1 MNDTIRNS
9 GSMPEEWFYPSSNFG
24 ALPPELCDE
33 KTSRIIVLPVPYEA
47 TTTYSAGCRRG
58 PAAIIEAS
66 TNMELYDEELRREPC
81 EVGIHTSKP
90 LAVVDDAEEMVKRI
104 DSVAGAYLAK
114 GKFVTLL
121 GGEHSVTLGMVRA
134 LSRFY
139 SDLSVLV
146 LDAHADF
153 RESYHGNKYNHACV
167 ARRAA
172 EVCPLVQAGIRSLS
186 AEEAFA
192 LDKENVTTLWA
203 QDFRQS
209 RGAADQSELIRRLLK
224 NLTAH
229 VYVSIDA
236 DAFDPSIMPAV
247 GTPEPG
253 GLLWDEVLNVLRSV
267 VNERKVVGLDLVEL
281 APIPGLIHPEFMG
294 ARLLYK
300 TWGYALKPE

>member
-1 MNDTIRNS
+1 M
-9 GSMPEEWFYPSSNFG
+9 
-24 ALPPELCDE
+24 
-33 KTSRIIVLPVPYEA
+33 
-47 TTTYSAGCRRG
+47 
-58 PAAIIEAS
+58 
-66 TNMELYDEELRREPC
+66 
-81 EVGIHTSKP
+81 
-90 LAVVDDAEEMVKRI
+90 
-104 DSVAGAYLAK
+104 
-114 GKFVTLL
+114 L
-121 GGEHSVTLGMVRA
+121 GGEHSITLGMVRA

-139 SDLSVLV
+139 SDLCVLV

-172 EVCPLVQAGIRSLS
+172 EVCPLVQVGIRSLS
-186 AEEAFA
+186 TEEAVA
-192 LDKENVTTLWA
+192 LDKRNVTTLWA
-203 QDFRQS
+203 QEFRKS
-209 RGAADQSELIRRLLK
+209 RCANDQSKLIRRLLK

-267 VNERKVVGLDLVEL
+267 IEKRDVVGLDLVEL